1 MAFLEDRPQ
10 EEIARAL
17 EMPLGTVK
25 SHVRRGLLEL
35 RDRLKEV
42 ERVASD

>member
-1 MAFLEDRPQ
+1 
-10 EEIARAL
+10 
-17 EMPLGTVK
+17 VK